1 MPLYTYKGQNTKTGK
16 PTKGTIEAESPRDA
30 KIKLKKQNI
39 VVLKVDEDSRV
50 QGATNK
56 SSFLTQLNRKPP
68 KPEDIAIATKQFS
81 ILLKSAVDIN
91 DALRAVAEQVE
102 NVELRLVYIRI
113 RELVSEGKSL
123 SLAHAQFPK
132 VFTSIYVNMIGAAEK
147 AGALPLVMQRLSDF
161 IYYQIEIR
169 KKIVGAL
176 SYPAL
181 MVLMAIG
188 VVFYLFVKILPQM
201 TKSFTTLKVVL
212 PWYTI
217 LMNDISAWMQRWWLI
232 CLISFVAI
240 VFFLI
245 SWSRTQT
252 GKEKIDKFLFS
263 APVIGILTQKITISR
278 LTKTLSTILS
288 SGVRIVEAL
297 ELTRKVVGNT
307 VMEKALDD
315 AIVKVQDGDKL
326 GAALEK
332 TGRFPPM
339 VIHMLRTG
347 ERTGKL
353 EDMLVN
359 IAEVY
364 DDDVNTQ
371 ITATTKL
378 IEPAMML
385 FMAGIVFMMVMA
397 VIGPM
402 MAAMNQLH

>member
-1 MPLYTYKGQNTKTGK
+1 MPLYTYKGQNSSSGK
-16 PTKGTIEAESPRDA
+16 PVKGILEAESPREV
-30 KIKLKKQNI
+30 KIKLKKQHI
-39 VVLKVDEDSRV
+39 LVLEVKEDRRA
-50 QGATNK
+50 QGATDK
-56 SSFLTQLNRKPP
+56 AGFFATLNRKPP
-68 KPEDIAIATKQFS
+68 KPQDIAIATKQFA
-81 ILLKSAVDIN
+81 ILLRSAVDIN
-91 DALRAVAEQVE
+91 DALRAIAEQVE
-102 NVELRLVYIRI
+102 NAELRFVYIRI
-113 RELVSEGKSL
+113 RELVTEGKSL
-123 SLAHAQFPK
+123 SVAHAQFPK
-132 VFTSIYVNMIGAAEK
+132 VFSSIYVNMIGAAEK
-147 AGALPLVMQRLSDF
+147 AGALPLVMQRLSEF

-181 MVLMAIG
+181 MGVMAIG

-201 TKSFTTLKVVL
+201 TKSFTTLKVIL

-217 LMNDISAWMQRWWLI
+217 LMNQISAWMQAWWLI
-232 CLISFVAI
+232 CLIIIVGFIFFV
-240 VFFLI
+240 L
-245 SWSRTQT
+245 SWSRTKI
-252 GKEKIDKFLFS
+252 GKEKIDYFMFT

-278 LTKTLSTILS
+278 FTKTLSTILS

-315 AIVKVQDGDKL
+315 ALVKVQDGDKL
-326 GAALEK
+326 ATALEK
-332 TGRFPPM
+332 TKKFPPM

-347 ERTGKL
+347 EKTGKL
-353 EDMLVN
+353 EEMLVN

-364 DDDVNTQ
+364 DEDVNNQ

-378 IEPAMML
+378 IEPAMMI

>member
-1 MPLYTYKGQNTKTGK
+1 MPLYSYKGQDSKSGK
-16 PTKGTIEAESPRDA
+16 PAKGSIEAESPRDA

-39 VVLKVDEDSRV
+39 VVLDVKEDTRA
-50 QGATNK
+50 QGATNQ
-56 SSFLTQLNRKPP
+56 SSFFAKLNRKPP
-68 KPEDIAIATKQFS
+68 KPTDIAIATKQFA
-81 ILLKSAVDIN
+81 ILLRSAVDIN
-91 DALRAVAEQVE
+91 DALRAIADQVE
-102 NVELRLVYIRI
+102 NVELKFVYIKI

-123 SLAHAQFPK
+123 SIAHAQFPK
-132 VFTSIYVNMIGAAEK
+132 VFDSIYVNMIGAAEK
-147 AGALPLVMQRLSDF
+147 AGALPLVMQRLSEF

-181 MVLMAIG
+181 MIVMAIG
-188 VVFYLFVKILPQM
+188 VVFYLFVKILPNM
-201 TKSFTTLKVVL
+201 TKSFTSLKVIL

-217 LMNDISAWMQRWWLI
+217 LMNQISAWMQAWWLI
-232 CLISFVAI
+232 SLIVIVAI
-240 VFFLI
+240 IFFLI
-245 SWSRTQT
+245 SWSKTKT
-252 GKEKIDKFLFS
+252 GKEKIDYFMFT
-263 APVIGILTQKITISR
+263 APVVGVLTQKITVSR
-278 LTKTLSTILS
+278 FTKTLSTILA

-297 ELTRKVVGNT
+297 QLTRKVVGNS

-315 AIVKVQDGDKL
+315 ALVKVQDGDKL
-326 GAALEK
+326 AAALEK
-332 TGRFPPM
+332 TGRFPVM

-347 ERTGKL
+347 EKTGKI
-353 EDMLVN
+353 EEMLVN

-364 DDDVNTQ
+364 DEDVDSQ